1 MWKRWIELELKIA
14 IKNNELNL
22 KELESLSK
30 EEIKDYVQK
39 QKEIN
44 SKNIEIEKL
53 KVNET
58 LEDLKKKERSKD

>member
-1 MWKRWIELELKIA
+1 M
-14 IKNNELNL
+14 

-58 LEDLKKKERSKD
+58 LEDLKKKE

>member
-1 MWKRWIELELKIA
+1 
-14 IKNNELNL
+14 L

-58 LEDLKKKERSKD
+58 LEDLKKKE

>member
-58 LEDLKKKERSKD
+58 LEDLKKKEWS

>member
-1 MWKRWIELELKIA
+1 M
-14 IKNNELNL
+14 
-22 KELESLSK
+22 KEIESLSK
-30 EEIKDYVQK
+30 EEIKDYIQK

-58 LEDLKKKERSKD
+58 LEDLKKKE

>member
-1 MWKRWIELELKIA
+1 MRKKWIELELKIA

-58 LEDLKKKERSKD
+58 LEDLKKKE

>member
-30 EEIKDYVQK
+30 EEIKDYVQR

-58 LEDLKKKERSKD
+58 LEDLKKKEWS

>member
-1 MWKRWIELELKIA
+1 MWKKWIELELKIA

-58 LEDLKKKERSKD
+58 LEDLKKKEWS

>member
-1 MWKRWIELELKIA
+1 MWKKWIELELKIA

-44 SKNIEIEKL
+44 SKKIEIKKL

-58 LEDLKKKERSKD
+58 LEDLKKKEWS

>member
-1 MWKRWIELELKIA
+1 M
-14 IKNNELNL
+14 

-58 LEDLKKKERSKD
+58 LEDLKKKSEAKFKRNENLIRY

>member
-1 MWKRWIELELKIA
+1 MWKKWIELELKIA

-58 LEDLKKKERSKD
+58 LEDLKKKERS

>member
-39 QKEIN
+39 QKEIK

-58 LEDLKKKERSKD
+58 LEDLKKKEWS

>member
-1 MWKRWIELELKIA
+1 MIELELKIA

-58 LEDLKKKERSKD
+58 LEDLKKKE

>member
-1 MWKRWIELELKIA
+1 
-14 IKNNELNL
+14 L

-44 SKNIEIEKL
+44 SKKIEIKKL

-58 LEDLKKKERSKD
+58 LEDLKKKE